1 MPENQAGPEGRQLA
15 ALARAGMGVSGVIAG
30 AAGVMGG
37 FANVRLLVA
46 SLQGST
52 GAGLFTPMTA
62 YYFAWLVFFGGLIAV
77 GISLVAAAMQGR
89 REDIVPG
96 PSLYLM
102 GAALLVAGMA
112 QLLFGRPGLA
122 AATGLAGI
130 VLMYVEYRSALL

>member
-1 MPENQAGPEGRQLA
+1 
-15 ALARAGMGVSGVIAG
+15 
-30 AAGVMGG
+30 MGG